1 MPNQLVDVEAVSQ
14 FNVKTFIHHDI
25 PKLLRTTSSD
35 GTRVYETPSG
45 KAYPSVTTV
54 TGLHSAKGIAE
65 WRKRV
70 GEAEANRI
78 SSKASARGTR
88 IHQYCEDYLRGNIFE
103 ADMFDLEMFNSI
115 KPLLD
120 QVDNIHC
127 LETQLWSDHLQVAG
141 TVDCIAEFQGKLSV
155 IDFKTSSKP
164 KDRDDIHN
172 YFMQTA
178 AYAVA
183 FEERTGIPIGR
194 LVIIMAVD
202 GDDPRW
208 FIEKRDNWIGGFRKL
223 RLDYKNLKNI

>member
-1 MPNQLVDVEAVSQ
+1 MKN
-14 FNVKTFIHHDI
+14 FIYHDF
-25 PKLLRTTSSD
+25 PKLERDTAPNGS
-35 GTRVYETPSG
+35 RVYKTPSG

-54 TGLHSAKGIAE
+54 TGLHTAQGIAA

-70 GEAEANRI
+70 GEEEANRI
-78 SSKASARGTR
+78 SGKASARGTR

-127 LETQLWSDHLQVAG
+127 LETPLWSDFLQVAG
-141 TVDCIAEFQGKLSV
+141 TVDCIGEFQGKLSV

-164 KDRDDIHN
+164 KDRDDIYN

-194 LVIIMAVD
+194 LVIIMAVEN
-202 GDDPRW
+202 DDPRW
-208 FIEKRDNWIGGFRKL
+208 FIEKRDTWIAGFRML
-223 RLDYKNLKNI
+223 RLQYKNKFGL